1 MYNQMVKYQPTLD
14 DVFSALSDPVR
25 RKIVERLTR
34 GERTAGEL
42 AAGFSISQ
50 PAISKHIKVLERSGL
65 LKRKVVGR
73 EHHLRLAPRAM
84 RGASGWLDAQQRF
97 WNETFDS
104 LDTFLANTNEETK

>member
-1 MYNQMVKYQPTLD
+1 MVKYQVTLD

-34 GERTAGEL
+34 GEHTAGEL
-42 AAGFSISQ
+42 ASGFAISQ

-84 RGASGWLDAQQRF
+84 RGATTWLEAQERF
-97 WNETFDS
+97 WNQTFDS
-104 LDTFLANTNEETK
+104 LEAYLARTSAEERKDP

>member
-1 MYNQMVKYQPTLD
+1 MVKYQATLD

-34 GERTAGEL
+34 GDHTAGEL
-42 AAGFSISQ
+42 ASGFAISQ

-84 RGASGWLDAQQRF
+84 RGATTWLEAQERF
-97 WNETFDS
+97 WNQTFDN
-104 LDTFLANTNEETK
+104 LEAYLARTSAEEKKDP

>member
-1 MYNQMVKYQPTLD
+1 MVKYQATLD
-14 DVFSALSDPVR
+14 DVFAALSDPVR

-42 AAGFSISQ
+42 ASGFAISQ

-84 RGASGWLDAQQRF
+84 RGAATWLEAQERF
-97 WNETFDS
+97 WNQSFDN
-104 LDTFLANTNEETK
+104 LEAYLARTSAEEKKVP